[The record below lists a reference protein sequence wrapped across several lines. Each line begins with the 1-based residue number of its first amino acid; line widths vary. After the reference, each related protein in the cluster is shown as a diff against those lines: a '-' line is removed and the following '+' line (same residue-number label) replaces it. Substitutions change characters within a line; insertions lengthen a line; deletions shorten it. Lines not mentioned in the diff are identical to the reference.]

1 MSRELSIFH
10 IIFLYV
16 MSSGILNHVIII
28 SPLYAV
34 AGRDAWL
41 SIFFAFFIYLLW
53 VIIIY
58 KVIKTTNKNNIYTWI
73 SNNSG
78 KTIAKFIYFLI
89 FIYLFMMCAIT
100 MKDMIIWTNSTFLT
114 NTPIAILS
122 ITFLLITVAMAN
134 TNIKTIAIV
143 NGILLPIVIVLGFF
157 IATVNMPKKDYSLLF
172 PIFEY
177 GFTPILLGSIYV
189 ALGMAEVIIV
199 IFLQHHIKGT
209 VKYSHF
215 MIMRILCTWLTLGPV
230 AGGIAT
236 FGPVKSSLLLF
247 PAYEQWALGSIS
259 RFIEHFDFFSIYQW
273 LSGAFV
279 RISLYLYIIVD
290 MIQIER
296 KYNKRQI
303 LFILS
308 CLLLIINIIPLN
320 YNSHFT
326 LLGKYLLPSLLVL
339 LLTIS
344 FMLAAITLLYKRRN
358 RQHEQTEIHNS

>member
-1 MSRELSIFH
+1 
-10 IIFLYV
+10 
-16 MSSGILNHVIII
+16 
-28 SPLYAV
+28 
-34 AGRDAWL
+34 
-41 SIFFAFFIYLLW
+41 
-53 VIIIY
+53 
-58 KVIKTTNKNNIYTWI
+58 
-73 SNNSG
+73 
-78 KTIAKFIYFLI
+78 
-89 FIYLFMMCAIT
+89 
-100 MKDMIIWTNSTFLT
+100 
-114 NTPIAILS
+114 
-122 ITFLLITVAMAN
+122 
-134 TNIKTIAIV
+134 
-143 NGILLPIVIVLGFF
+143 
-157 IATVNMPKKDYSLLF
+157 
-172 PIFEY
+172 
-177 GFTPILLGSIYV
+177 
-189 ALGMAEVIIV
+189 
-199 IFLQHHIKGT
+199 
-209 VKYSHF
+209 
-215 MIMRILCTWLTLGPV
+215 MIMGILCTWLTLGPV